1 MSRPTPLLCVSCVF
15 LAGALPAFA
24 ASATS
29 APAPA
34 STDAA
39 TIVVTPAPTPEDVA
53 LQEYLTQLA
62 SDVNIASFVRN
73 GDHCVLTL
81 VTSTARLASFL
92 LKLEATDRPIRQ
104 EGMTILAPK
113 PGVDNLRVEIR
124 LTLNAP
130 KQAGVPLLACLR
142 DVTGLF
148 PVQGNTIWA
157 TSFGIA
163 DNHRDWEVS
172 GQCTAQH
179 FAEDLCAAMAQ
190 KPQFQGPKVT
200 AKPSAIEPGIFTFQL
215 TFVYQA
221 AAN

>member
-1 MSRPTPLLCVSCVF
+1 VLLV
-15 LAGALPAFA
+15 GALPAFA
-24 ASATS
+24 DGATS

-34 STDAA
+34 STNAA
-39 TIVVTPAPTPEDVA
+39 TIVVTPAPIPEGDA
-53 LQEYLTQLA
+53 LQGYLTQLA
-62 SDVNIASFVRN
+62 SDVSVAGFVRN

-92 LKLEATDRPIRQ
+92 LKLDATDRPIRQ

-157 TSFGIA
+157 TSFGI
-163 DNHRDWEVS
+163 DDSHQDWEID

-179 FAEDLCAAMAQ
+179 FADDLCAAMAQ

-200 AKPSAIEPGIFTFQL
+200 VKLSEGAEGLFTFRL
-215 TFVYQA
+215 TFAYQPA
-221 AAN
+221 EN